1 MAKWREPVR
10 RPYYAKYERV
20 PLAHDQGWYECYR
33 LPGDVLAVCEPGHL
47 QEVNV
52 FLLPGADRALLIDTG
67 TGMANIRPVIDEL
80 WQGELVVVNTHFH
93 FDHTGGAHAF
103 DEVLASVNPLVE
115 RQAREG
121 IPHRF
126 LENQVDEDMF
136 LWGYPPGFDPRT
148 FAVAPYSVR
157 PVEDGAA
164 IDLGG
169 RVVDVVHTPGHT
181 QDSLMLYDRASAVLF
196 GGDMLYYGAIYVQF
210 DNDFMGHSSVE
221 GYVRSL
227 ERVKE
232 RFPYVKAVYASHND
246 FVMDPRCIDDILAA
260 MRAVRD
266 GRAERESM
274 NDASWAYY
282 GDELPLSLYRF
293 RDFTVIAK

>member
-1 MAKWREPVR
+1 MAKWRELVR

-93 FDHTGGAHAF
+93 FDHTGGAHSF

-148 FAVAPYSVR
+148 FAVAPYTVR

-169 RVVDVVHTPGHT
+169 RVVDVVHAPGHT

-260 MRAVRD
+260 MRDVRD